1 MAAKIR
7 DDLEAPASPGLDAYT
22 GLLIVSLVATLVG
35 LIFLFLDYSSFQ
47 GKVPA
52 VTKAAVSAPATQRA
66 PATQQAPAP
75 TAQQAV
81 PPAQQA
87 PAPGQQK
94 DQ

>member
-47 GKVPA
+47 SKPPA
-52 VTKAAVSAPATQRA
+52 VTKAAVSAP
-66 PATQQAPAP
+66 QQAPQAATP
-75 TAQQAV
+75 GAVEPAKAQ
-81 PPAQQA
+81 
-87 PAPGQQK
+87 
-94 DQ
+94 